1 MTAVQRYLTIVVTGS
16 PLLAC
21 HLSWW
26 LLMTTATATR
36 ILTTTTSADLMTAAI
51 ELTWVQIERAVV
63 ALTVTP
69 TSVPP
74 LLKAAARPAACV
86 CSASI
91 LLLKS
96 PRLVGRDTFLFGCD
110 EPLRKLLDRSIFFFS
125 FFLFLSGK
133 TNGLRDASVG
143 SVWSRRKSGP
153 RVCRDLC
160 TLGYLQHSSPS
171 VLQSTLEWVP
181 GFYT

>member
-1 MTAVQRYLTIVVTGS
+1 MTAVQRYLTIVVIGS

-36 ILTTTTSADLMTAAI
+36 ILTTATSAVLMTAAI

-69 TSVPP
+69 TSVVEPTSVPP
-74 LLKAAARPAACV
+74 LLKAAARLAACV

-125 FFLFLSGK
+125 CFLSLFLSFAFAFCSSF
-133 TNGLRDASVG
+133 ASIF
-143 SVWSRRKSGP
+143 SFRI
-153 RVCRDLC
+153 
-160 TLGYLQHSSPS
+160 
-171 VLQSTLEWVP
+171 
-181 GFYT
+181 